1 MSNGNSAGWAAML
14 CRARY
19 PNLRSTNDRIRR
31 YFGINHDWLRDFRS
45 VRVKKM
51 MEFPLIKSVLCI
63 SISLAITGCA
73 VGPDFKSPK
82 LTVKSNSYTEHSV
95 AEQTVSSE
103 GKAGAAQKL
112 MSGQDIPA
120 QWWEIFHSKEL
131 DALIRSALENS
142 PNLASAQAAL
152 RRAQENYQAL
162 SGSSFFPNVSAN
174 FIPERDKSSAV
185 VSPPGGS
192 LYNLFNASVS
202 VAYTIDAFGAN
213 RRAVEDLAAEIEYQ
227 RFQVEAAYL
236 TLTSNLVTTAI
247 KEASLRAQ
255 IAAQKEILLAQI
267 KALEVIESRFI
278 AGAISKVDVGN
289 QRSFVAQTRAALP
302 PLEKALQQARHQ
314 LAVYAGR
321 FPSESNLPVFDL
333 DSLHLPEELPVSIPS
348 ALVRQRP
355 DIRASEA
362 LLHRASAQLG
372 VATANQYPQI
382 TLTGTYGSS
391 ASTMGTLFTSPA
403 EMWRLAGSIT
413 QPIFNAGSLS
423 AKRRAAVA
431 LYDQQD
437 ATYRS
442 TVLSAFQNVAD
453 SLQALEFDALTLKEQ
468 VEVVGVAKRNLDLAN
483 LQFGF
488 GAINALTLLDV
499 KRTYQKALIDLVI
512 ARAARYAD
520 TVALFQ
526 SLGGGWWNRP
536 ELKDISVKEES

>member
-1 MSNGNSAGWAAML
+1 
-14 CRARY
+14 
-19 PNLRSTNDRIRR
+19 
-31 YFGINHDWLRDFRS
+31 
-45 VRVKKM
+45 VKKM
-51 MEFPLIKSVLCI
+51 MEFPLIKSILCT
-63 SISLAITGCA
+63 SVSLAIAGCA
-73 VGPDFKSPK
+73 VGPDFKSPELAGK
-82 LTVKSNSYTEHSV
+82 LDSYTE
-95 AEQTVSSE
+95 APIAKQTVESE
-103 GKAGAAQKL
+103 VKAGAAQKL
-112 MSGQDIPA
+112 VMAQDIPA
-120 QWWEIFHSKEL
+120 QWWEIFHSEPL

-162 SGSSFFPNVSAN
+162 SGNTLFPNVSAN
-174 FIPERDKSSAV
+174 FSPERDKSAAAV
-185 VSPPGGS
+185 TPSGGS
-192 LYNLFNASVS
+192 VYNLFNASVS
-202 VAYTIDAFGAN
+202 VSYTVDAFGAN
-213 RRAVEDLAAEIEYQ
+213 RRGVEDLAAEIEYQ

-255 IAAQKEILLAQI
+255 IASQKEILLAQV
-267 KALEVIESRFI
+267 KALEVIESRFA

-289 QRSFVAQTRAALP
+289 QRSFVAQTRATLP
-302 PLEKALQQARHQ
+302 PLEKALQQTRHQ

-348 ALVRQRP
+348 ELVRQRP

-391 ASTMGTLFTSPA
+391 ALTMGTLFTSPA

-413 QPIFNAGSLS
+413 QPIFDAGSLS

-437 ATYRS
+437 ANYRS

-453 SLQALEFDALTLKEQ
+453 SLQALEFDALTLKQQ
-468 VEVVGVAKRNLDLAN
+468 VEVTAIAKKNLDLAN

-488 GAINALTLLDV
+488 GAINSLTLLDV

-512 ARAARYAD
+512 AKAARYAD

-526 SLGGGWWNRP
+526 SLGGGWWNRS
-536 ELKDISVKEES
+536 ELHDISIKND